1 MNDLNILKERVKRC
15 EEMIEKEKMYNP
27 TGAYRKG
34 RLTAMKEIR
43 TLVKNY

>member
-1 MNDLNILKERVKRC
+1 MANGIVREIN
-15 EEMIEKEKMYNP
+15 EMIEKEKMYNP